1 MRYGFVPRLG
11 DPLLFWLVV
20 ALSVFGIGMV
30 YSAGVLD
37 VDYSIVAG
45 LWRAQLLWFALG
57 MIAIPIAMRVPPTW
71 LQAAALPIYST
82 AVVLL
87 ALTLVIGTGVGTS
100 EGVPRWIV
108 VGPVRIHTAELAKV
122 PVILML
128 ARVLSEWRE
137 PPSHLWQLWKPIA
150 VVVPPMLLV
159 LGQPDLGTMI
169 VFAVIL
175 LATLYWAGTPV
186 RLLFYLVSP
195 ALSLVLAFHVGL
207 WSLWFLALLGIL
219 VVTRTRVR
227 DAAVVFSLNAA
238 AGMAALPFW
247 DRLADYQKNR
257 LLVFLDPQIDPLG
270 AGYNLIQSRVAVGA
284 GGLTGQGFLA
294 GSQKRLA
301 FLPEQ
306 HTDFIFSVIGE
317 EWGFLGV
324 AAILL
329 AFGLIFWRLL
339 RIAYRVKDPFAS
351 ILPFGVFAAWMVHVL
366 VNTGMTIGIMP
377 ITGIPLPFLSYGGS
391 FLFINLVGMALVQR
405 VAAEYGRP
413 PG

>member
-1 MRYGFVPRLG
+1 MRGSFVPRMG
-11 DPLLFWLVV
+11 DPVLFALVV
-20 ALSVFGIGMV
+20 GLSLFGVAMV
-30 YSAGVLD
+30 YSAGILD
-37 VDYSIVAG
+37 VEYTIVAG
-45 LWRAQLLWFALG
+45 LWRSQLLWFVLG
-57 MIAIPIAMRVPPTW
+57 MLAVPFAMRIPPAW
-71 LQAAALPIYST
+71 LQAAALPLYSG

-108 VGPVRIHTAELAKV
+108 VGPVRIHTAELAKI

-128 ARVLSEWRE
+128 ARVLADWRE
-137 PPSHLWQLWKPIA
+137 PPRDLTPLWKPIA

-159 LGQPDLGTMI
+159 LGQPDLGTVI
-169 VFAVIL
+169 VFACIL
-175 LATLYWAGTPV
+175 LGALFWAGTPL
-186 RLLFYLVSP
+186 RLLVYLVSP
-195 ALSLVLAFHVGL
+195 AASLLLAFHAAL
-207 WSLWFLALLGIL
+207 WSAAFLALLL
-219 VVTRTRVR
+219 ALALTRTRVR
-227 DAAVVFSLNAA
+227 DAALVFAVNAA

-284 GGLTGQGFLA
+284 GGLTGQGFLG

-306 HTDFIFSVIGE
+306 HTDFIFAVIGE

-324 AAILL
+324 AAVLL
-329 AFGLIFWRLL
+329 SFGLIFWRLL
-339 RIAYRVKDPFAS
+339 RIAHRTRDPFAS
-351 ILPFGVFAAWMVHVL
+351 LLPFGLFSAWGVHVL

-391 FLFINLVGMALVQR
+391 FLFINLVGMGLVQR
-405 VAAEYGRP
+405 VAADRRGETG
-413 PG
+413 

>member
-11 DPLLFWLVV
+11 DPVLFWLVV
-20 ALSVFGIGMV
+20 ALSIFGIAMV

-37 VDYSIVAG
+37 VEFTIVRG
-45 LWRAQLLWFALG
+45 LWRAQLLWFGLG
-57 MIAIPIAMRVPPTW
+57 MIAIPIAMHVRPDW
-71 LQAAALPIYST
+71 LHAAAFPIYSV

-87 ALTLVIGTGVGTS
+87 ALTLVIGTGVGTA

-108 VGPVRIHTAELAKV
+108 VGPVRIHTAELAKI

-137 PPSHLWQLWKPIA
+137 PPTHLWQLWKPLA
-150 VVVPPMLLV
+150 VVIPPMILV
-159 LGQPDLGTMI
+159 LGQPDLGTVI

-175 LATLYWAGTPV
+175 LATLYWAGTPL
-186 RLLFYLVSP
+186 RLLFFLVSP
-195 ALSLVLAFHVGL
+195 GLSLILAFHVGL
-207 WSLWFLALLGIL
+207 WSVWFLFLFGVLIF
-219 VVTRTRVR
+219 TRTRVR
-227 DAAVVFSLNAA
+227 DAAIVFVLNAG

-247 DRLADYQKNR
+247 EPLADYQKNR
-257 LLVFLDPQIDPLG
+257 LLVFLDPNIDPLG

-284 GGLTGQGFLA
+284 GGLTGQGFLE

-317 EWGFLGV
+317 EWGFIGV
-324 AAILL
+324 SAVLL
-329 AFGLIFWRLL
+329 AFGIIFWRLL
-339 RIAYRVKDPFAS
+339 RISYRVTDPFAS
-351 ILPFGVFAAWMVHVL
+351 MLPFGIFAAWLVHVL

-405 VAAEYGRP
+405 VAAEYGRVP
-413 PG
+413 R